1 MRSAVTRTFRSC
13 ARSCW
18 PSASIRPDAFLLESP
33 STPLPHITA
42 TRSALLLYIDRDV
55 YRLVPAARELLA
67 RRCAV
72 LGDSEEEFFE
82 GLERWLGHVRAGNEF
97 SGGSVDDGFL
107 ENVCTGSGQPSSA
120 ARMVSFLR
128 DIYVGHPL
136 DDSKVITATPWM
148 EASARTPA
156 NSNRVAEQYVLAIYG
171 TGAIV
176 PVYLEG
182 LLGAGVAADRIVV
195 VGRRLE
201 AAQAVAANHGTHA
214 AGDWRRR
221 LASPRD
227 RDYCGDAG
235 CAPGPYAVARSTPE
249 RARSLSRS
257 PGALSSSELNRL
269 HDAVTAVGATAHVV
283 FQRRFLPSA
292 TRCLDL
298 IREDGG
304 AVACYFEVTEI
315 EQHVLL
321 LRGQNGP
328 QENFARWGLVN
339 PISRA

>member
-1 MRSAVTRTFRSC
+1 M
-13 ARSCW
+13 
-18 PSASIRPDAFLLESP
+18 
-33 STPLPHITA
+33 
-42 TRSALLLYIDRDV
+42 
-55 YRLVPAARELLA
+55 
-67 RRCAV
+67 
-72 LGDSEEEFFE
+72 
-82 GLERWLGHVRAGNEF
+82 
-97 SGGSVDDGFL
+97 
-107 ENVCTGSGQPSSA
+107 
-120 ARMVSFLR
+120 
-128 DIYVGHPL
+128 
-136 DDSKVITATPWM
+136 
-148 EASARTPA
+148 
-156 NSNRVAEQYVLAIYG
+156 LAIYG

-201 AAQAVAANHGTHA
+201 AARAVAANHGTHA
-214 AGDWRRR
+214 AEIGDEGWHHPATAIIAVTPDALPALTRRA
-221 LASPRD
+221 LD
-227 RDYCGDAG
+227 TG
-235 CAPGPYAVARSTPE
+235 ARKILVE
-249 RARSLSRS
+249 K

-321 LRGQNGP
+321 LRETQNWP
-328 QENFARWGLVN
+328 QENSSAAPWTTALPDSSGTPPPPRLAF
-339 PISRA
+339 